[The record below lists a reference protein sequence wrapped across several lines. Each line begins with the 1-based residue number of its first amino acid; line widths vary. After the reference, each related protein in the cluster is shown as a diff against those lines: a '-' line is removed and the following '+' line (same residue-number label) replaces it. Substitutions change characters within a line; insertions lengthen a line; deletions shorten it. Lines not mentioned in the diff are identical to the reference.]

1 MIMKKGMSLF
11 LIALAF
17 TFTQCKNEAYQ
28 AQSTTAATATATA
41 EPAQK
46 EYKYETV
53 PNDPLNARIYTLE
66 NGLKVYLTDYEDA
79 PRIQTYIAV
88 RAGSKNDPANA
99 TGLAHY
105 LEHMVFKGT
114 TQLGTQNW
122 EKEKAELDKI
132 EALYEQHR
140 NTTDAAVR
148 KKIYHQIDSISG
160 VAATFAVANEYDKIL
175 GAIGAKGTNAYTS
188 VEQTVYTNDIPANQ
202 LERWVAL
209 EADRFGELVP
219 RLFHT
224 ELEAVYEEKNRS
236 LDNDG
241 WKMYEALNSGLFP
254 THQYGTQT
262 TIGTIEHLKNPS
274 ITEIKKYFDQ
284 YYVPNN
290 MAVALS
296 GDIDFDETIRI
307 IDAHFGKLKNKPVP
321 AFTVAQEKPIA
332 QPVVKEVVGPSAES
346 IAIGYRFPGMSSRD
360 ALVLSMISNILYNG
374 QAGLIDLNLN
384 QQQKVLQAY
393 GYDNQMKDYSVF
405 RLGGSP
411 RQGQSLDEVKKL
423 LLAQVEIVKQGKF
436 EDWLIPAVVND
447 YKITLMQEYENNN
460 NRADA
465 FVTAFV
471 NDMDWKTYV
480 NRPEE
485 FAKITK
491 QDVMEVASKYLND
504 NYVLVYKRTDKNA
517 EVAKVEKPTITPV
530 PVNRDAQ
537 SAYYKAF
544 MAADAP
550 ALSPVFVDYKTDIKE
565 EKLKNDIPLLY
576 TQNKENGLFQLYYIL
591 DMGTNNDPKLGMA
604 VNYLRYLGNDKF
616 SAEELKKEF
625 FKLGTSFNVSTSGD
639 QVYVTLS
646 GLDENFEEALA
657 LFENTLQNPKPDQE
671 ALKDMVDGVLKSRA
685 DAKLNKSV
693 ILNQAL
699 VNFAKYG
706 PKNPFTTNL
715 TEKQLKAVK
724 PQELVS
730 IIKSIPTYEHRVLY
744 YGPRETPAIV
754 AALNTGHQVPAK
766 LKAVP
771 AEKVYA
777 ELEIK
782 KPAVYWVD
790 YNMVQA
796 ELLFLTKSLP
806 YDKTMVP
813 TARLYN
819 EYFGGGMSSI
829 VFQELRESKALAY
842 SAYSAYSTATKKD
855 RSNYNLSYI
864 GTQADKLPEAMVG
877 MQELLNN
884 MPLAD
889 ENFANAKA
897 SLRNSISS
905 ERITKSSI
913 LFDYERAKRLG
924 LDYDIRRDVYESA
937 NSLTFSQLQEFQQ
950 KYIKGQPQAILVI
963 GSKDRLNFKE
973 LAKYGQVKQLQLE
986 EIFGY

>member
-1 MIMKKGMSLF
+1 MKKGMSLF

-17 TFTQCKNEAYQ
+17 TFTQCKTEAYQ
-28 AQSTTAATATATA
+28 SQSAADAATAIAAPA
-41 EPAQK
+41 EK
-46 EYKYETV
+46 EYKYETA
-53 PNDPLNARIYTLE
+53 PNDPLNARIYTLD

-88 RAGSKNDPANA
+88 KAGSKNDPADA

-140 NTTDAAVR
+140 NTTDPAAR

-241 WKMYEALNSGLFP
+241 WKMYEALNSGLFQE
-254 THQYGTQT
+254 HQYGTQT

-296 GDIDFDETIRI
+296 GDIDFDETIRV
-307 IDAHFGKLKNKPVP
+307 IDKHFGKLKNKPVP

-332 QPVVKEVVGPSAES
+332 QPIVKEVKGPSAES
-346 IAIGYRFPGMSSRD
+346 IAIGYRFPGMNSRD

-423 LLAQVEIVKQGKF
+423 LLAQVEMVKQGKF
-436 EDWLIPAVVND
+436 DDWLIPAVVND

-460 NRADA
+460 SRADA

-471 NDMDWKTYV
+471 NDIDWKRYV

-491 QDVMEVASKYLND
+491 QDVMEVANKYLND

-537 SAYYKAF
+537 SAYYKTF
-544 MAADAP
+544 MAEDAP
-550 ALSPVFVDYKTDIKE
+550 ALSPVFVDYKADIKE
-565 EKLKNDIPLLY
+565 AKLKNDIPLLY

-646 GLDENFEEALA
+646 GLDENFEQALA
-657 LFENTLQNPKPDQE
+657 LFENTLQNPKPDKA
-671 ALKDMVDGVLKSRA
+671 ALDDMVAGMLKSRA

-706 PKNPFTTNL
+706 SKNPFTTNL
-715 TEKQLKAVK
+715 SEKQLKAVK
-724 PQELVS
+724 PQELVT

-744 YGPRETPAIV
+744 YGPRETNDLV

-766 LKAVP
+766 LKPVP
-771 AEKVYA
+771 AEKEFA

-782 KPAVYWVD
+782 QPAVYWVD

-796 ELLFLTKSLP
+796 EMLFLTKSLP

-842 SAYSAYSTATKKD
+842 SAYSAYSLASKKD

-877 MQELLNN
+877 MQELLTN

-889 ENFANAKA
+889 ENFAIAKA

-950 KYIKGQPQAILVI
+950 KFIKGQPQAILVI

-973 LAKYGQVKQLQLE
+973 LAKYGKVKQLQLE

>member
-1 MIMKKGMSLF
+1 MKKGMSLF